1 MSIGNYILLQIILL
15 LLHGLLTMSRV
26 SMEGINPAKLKQKAD
41 DGDKKAIKIQKL
53 VDNELKYTSAMRFL
67 RLFIG
72 FVGVAVGI
80 ANYAQPLANVIFPNG
95 KTSLALCLSVFL
107 ITLIL
112 TVLYMLFGYTVP
124 KRIGVKNAEAL
135 SEKLCG
141 LNLFLSAVFV
151 PVTAIVNGCSNVI
164 VRIFGID
171 PKNNDEAVSEED
183 IVKMLDAGAEDGTLD
198 ADDIEYIKNVFQL
211 EKLTAADV
219 MTPRSAMELIDSRA
233 TDEEILKIIDESGYS
248 RIPVYTDTVDNITG
262 ILFVRDYLLKRTQE
276 DFKISQAINTAT
288 FVPETVH
295 LDSLFKDMQMDHNHI
310 VIVVDEYG
318 GTAGLVTMED
328 ILEEL
333 VGEIWDEQDEEI
345 ENFVK
350 TEENCYK
357 VLTSTQID
365 EFFEFFELPEDEE
378 IESTTVNGWVTEH
391 SGNIP
396 QEGFSF
402 EYKNLVVTV
411 TKADDIRTDEVKVEV
426 IPDQEETEDEE

>member
-1 MSIGNYILLQIILL
+1 MSIQNYIIIQIILIL
-15 LLHGLLTMSRV
+15 LNGLLTMSRV

-41 DGDKKAIKIQKL
+41 DGDKKAEKVQKL
-53 VDNELKYTSAMRFL
+53 MDNELKFTSAMRFS

-72 FVGVAVGI
+72 FIGVAMGI
-80 ANYAQPLANVIFPNG
+80 ANFAQPFANAMSENS
-95 KTSLALCLSVFL
+95 KAAMCLSVFI
-107 ITLIL
+107 ITFVL
-112 TVLYMLFGYTVP
+112 TVLYMLLGYTVP
-124 KRIGVKNAEAL
+124 KRIGVKHAETL

-141 LNLFLSAVFV
+141 MNLFLSALFV
-151 PVTAIVNGCSNVI
+151 PITVVVNGCSNVI

-219 MTPRSAMELIDSRA
+219 MTPRSAMELIDSSA
-233 TDEEILKIIDESGYS
+233 SDEEILKIIDESGYS

-262 ILFVRDYLLKRTQE
+262 ILFARDYLFKRTQE
-276 DFKISQAINTAT
+276 NFKTAQAINAAT

-295 LDSLFKDMQMDHNHI
+295 LDSLFKDMQMDHNHM

-350 TEENCYK
+350 LDENTYK
-357 VLTSTQID
+357 VLSSTSID
-365 EFFEFFELPEDEE
+365 EFFEFFELAEDEE

-411 TKADDIRTDEVKVEV
+411 IKADDIRTEEVKVQV
-426 IPDQEETEDEE
+426 VPDTDDEEEE